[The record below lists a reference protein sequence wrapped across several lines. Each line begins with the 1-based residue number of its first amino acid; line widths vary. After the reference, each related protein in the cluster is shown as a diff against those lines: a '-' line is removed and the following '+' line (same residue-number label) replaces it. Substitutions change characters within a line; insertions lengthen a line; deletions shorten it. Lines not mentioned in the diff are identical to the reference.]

1 MMTKVFVLGLVMVGM
16 AAAAA
21 AQGTLVG
28 HVQDEETGAAIG
40 SSAITVG
47 GVARSTQSDAN
58 GDFVVL
64 SVPQGIVDVTVSCVG
79 YMRYSATVAIV
90 RGDTVRLLVRMRQR
104 VITSSPVVVTA
115 LHGRERE
122 TPATFAN
129 LERSAIREHQ
139 GTQDIPVI
147 LADLPSST
155 FYSESGNNTG
165 YTYLNIRG
173 FDSRRIAVLINGIP
187 QNDPEDHN
195 VYWLDFPDIAAS
207 LGSIQVQRGAGSA
220 FYGPPAIGG
229 SVNLVSQ
236 AFGAERGLTVDA
248 GGGSYNTRRYAASFT
263 SGLVDNRY
271 AFHARISSIR
281 SDGYRDLSWTEFSS
295 FFFGAIRYDE
305 NATTQVNVYGGPVA
319 DHLAYYGIPK
329 PDITDPVRRRNN
341 PIARPEEIENFSQP
355 HYELFHEW
363 RISPAVTLNNT
374 LFYVTGSGFFD
385 YDGSWAPYS
394 YYRVTADRGFALT
407 GDPDTLFVPGALIR
421 AFVSNRQFGW
431 LPRVSVRHDD
441 GLLTVGGEVRVHRS
455 LHWGRLQWASGW
467 PAGLPTDD
475 RYYQYD
481 GAKDMGSVFVNEE
494 ARLAP
499 GLTLN
504 ASLQYAFNRYRL
516 YNEKFLGNDFSV
528 PYHFVNPRAGVN
540 FNLTPEWN
548 TYLSAGLTSREPR
561 LVNLY
566 DAAEAS
572 TPASW
577 GGVRPQFEP
586 NPAGGYDFSRPL
598 VRPERLLD
606 LEWGWGYGNAQMRAT
621 ANIYLMEF
629 WNEIVKSG
637 QVDRFGQPVTGNAER
652 TRHMGLELS
661 LRAALLAGVEVNGNA
676 TLSRNRIVR
685 ASDFSSGSAVRLDG
699 NPVAGFP
706 DILANMRI
714 RYQSGPCTALW
725 SVRSVG
731 RQYTDNRRDERRTV
745 DPFVVHDCSVS
756 WKLTGAFTDESL
768 TASVYLNNVFNRLY
782 AAYGEG
788 DEFFV
793 GAERNFFVALS
804 LSL

>member
-1 MMTKVFVLGLVMVGM
+1 MTKAFVLGVM
-16 AAAAA
+16 AAVFLSTAAA
-21 AQGTLVG
+21 EGTLAG
-28 HVQDEETGAAIG
+28 HVQDAETGTGIG
-40 SSAITVG
+40 FSAVIIG
-47 GVARSTQSDAN
+47 GGLRSVQSDVH
-58 GDFVVL
+58 GDFLIASLPEGSIEV
-64 SVPQGIVDVTVSCVG
+64 SVSCVG
-79 YMRYSATVAIV
+79 YARYTASVAIV
-90 RGDTVRLLVRMRQR
+90 RGDTVRLLVKLRQR
-104 VITSSPVVVTA
+104 ILTTSPVVVTA

-129 LERSAIREHQ
+129 LDRSAIRERQSTH
-139 GTQDIPVI
+139 DIPV
-147 LADLPSST
+147 LLSELPSST
-155 FYSESGNNTG
+155 FYSESGSNTG
-165 YTYLNIRG
+165 YTHLNIRG

-195 VYWLDFPDIAAS
+195 VYWLDFPDLAAS
-207 LGSIQVQRGAGSA
+207 LGDVQVQRGAGSA

-236 AFGAERGLTVDA
+236 SFGAERAFTVDA
-248 GGGSYNTRRYAASFT
+248 GGGSYNTRRYAASFA

-281 SDGYRDLSWTEFSS
+281 SDGYRERAWTDFSS
-295 FFFGAIRYDE
+295 FFFGAIRYDD
-305 NATTQVNVYGGPVA
+305 NMTTQVNVYGGPVA

-329 PDITDPVRRRNN
+329 SEVTNPDHRRDN
-341 PIARPEEIENFSQP
+341 PIARNEEIENFSQP

-363 RISPAVTLNNT
+363 RISPAVTLNTT

-394 YYRVTADRGFALT
+394 YYRITAERGFAVT

-421 AFVSNRQFGW
+421 AFVSNKQVGW

-441 GLLTVGGEVRVHRS
+441 GLLTIGVEVRIHRS
-455 LHWGRLQWASGW
+455 LHWGRLQWASVW
-467 PAGLPTDD
+467 PAGVPVDH
-475 RYYQYD
+475 RYYQYN
-481 GAKDMGSVFVNEE
+481 GAKDMGSVYLNEE
-494 ARLAP
+494 LHLASD
-499 GLTLN
+499 LSLN
-504 ASLQYAFNRYRL
+504 ASMQYAFNRYRL
-516 YNEKFLGNDFSV
+516 YNEDYLGNDFSV
-528 PYHFVNPRAGVN
+528 PYHFLNPRAGLN
-540 FNLTPEWN
+540 LNLTPEWN
-548 TYLSAGLTSREPR
+548 TYVSVGLTSREPR

-577 GGVRPQFEP
+577 GGVHPQFEVS
-586 NPAGGYDFSRPL
+586 PAGSYDVSRPL
-598 VRPERLLD
+598 VKPERLLD
-606 LEWGWGYGNAQMRAT
+606 VEWGWGFGNPTLRAT
-621 ANIYLMEF
+621 ANLYLMEF

-661 LRAALLAGVEVNGNA
+661 LRAAPVTGLEFTGNA

-685 ASDFSSGSAVRLDG
+685 ANDFSGGSAVPLDG
-699 NPVAGFP
+699 NTVAGFP
-706 DILANMRI
+706 DLLANVTV
-714 RYQSGPCTALW
+714 RYAFGPCTATWGL
-725 SVRSVG
+725 RSVG
-731 RQYTDNRRDERRTV
+731 KQYTDNRNDERRTV
-745 DPFVVHDCSVS
+745 DPFAVHDLSLSWKVSDVPEGGSVS
-756 WKLTGAFTDESL
+756 
-768 TASVYLNNVFNRLY
+768 ASVHVNNVFNRLY
-782 AAYGEG
+782 AAFGEG